1 MNNHNNNKLKFN
13 PRKGKLKY
21 FPIKDF
27 VFDVSQHPILF
38 KTDKCSFKIK
48 SILSPQEEQMMIAL
62 KDSLNVPIRE
72 AMRIALSKVCKL
84 PSEEV
89 EKTIPFILALSKKRG
104 HTARSR
110 KLELRL
116 PKDEKEAF
124 KSLAK
129 THKLNE
135 HETVRLFIIHE
146 QKAIRAGIRTK
157 YENGRILE
165 QGEIW
170 DAWSKDRPE
179 SSGKLDA
186 LYKASDDAVEEL
198 KIKDAERYLKR
209 GEMIR
214 KCYEEGQ
221 NSHTDM
227 EYDDGEINL
236 NYIDRLIAVENAA
249 VDEFAWDKYLHEQ
262 LQNETDEFELKVR
275 RELFILERYGIEATR
290 DEIIAVLKQE
300 PLTEEEENEVE
311 EFRRNLREFMDAHN
325 KELREQGEKALE
337 KEIFNRS
344 GWDIST
350 FDWDVRQR
358 IREEYKWQIENRAGK
373 EWVNEEEG
381 MVFKMIVPHFYHSVH
396 ERPFDPIKSVR
407 NRFKNKPRR
416 RKKRN

>member
-48 SILSPQEEQMMIAL
+48 SILSHQEEQMMIAL

-89 EKTIPFILALSKKRG
+89 EKTIPFILAQSNKRG
-104 HTARSR
+104 HTSRSR

-129 THKLNE
+129 THKLTE
-135 HETVRLFIIHE
+135 QETVRLFIIHE

-179 SSGKLDA
+179 SSGKLTA
-186 LYKASDDAVEEL
+186 LYKASDEAVEEL
-198 KIKDAERYLKR
+198 KIKDAERYLRR

-221 NSHTDM
+221 HLYTDM
-227 EYDDGEINL
+227 EDDEGEINL
-236 NYIDRLIAVENAA
+236 NYIDKLIAEENAA
-249 VDEFAWDKYLHEQ
+249 VEEFAWEQYLHEQ

-275 RELFILERYGIEATR
+275 RELFLLERMGIKATR
-290 DEIIAVLKQE
+290 ADIIAVLKDE
-300 PLTEEEENEVE
+300 PINELE
-311 EFRRNLREFMDAHN
+311 IQQFW
-325 KELREQGEKALE
+325 KELEQERERDREQRKKDLE

-350 FDWDVRQR
+350 FDWDIRQR

-373 EWVNEEEG
+373 EWINEEEG
-381 MVFKMIVPHFYHSVH
+381 MVFKMIVPYFEESVH
-396 ERPFDPIKSVR
+396 EPEPDLSIDRK
-407 NRFKNKPRR
+407 RFKNKRR
-416 RKKRN
+416 RKKRK

>member
-48 SILSPQEEQMMIAL
+48 SILSHQEEQMMIAL

-89 EKTIPFILALSKKRG
+89 EKTIPFILAQSNKRG
-104 HTARSR
+104 HTSRSR

-129 THKLNE
+129 THKLTE
-135 HETVRLFIIHE
+135 QETVRLFIIHE

-179 SSGKLDA
+179 SSGKLTA
-186 LYKASDDAVEEL
+186 LYKASDEAVEEL
-198 KIKDAERYLKR
+198 KIKDAERYLRR

-221 NSHTDM
+221 DLYTDM
-227 EYDDGEINL
+227 EDDEGEINL
-236 NYIDRLIAVENAA
+236 NYIDELIAAENAA
-249 VDEFAWDKYLHEQ
+249 VEEFAWEQYLHEQ

-275 RELFILERYGIEATR
+275 RELFLLERMGIKATR
-290 DEIIAVLKQE
+290 ADIIAVLKDE
-300 PLTEEEENEVE
+300 PINELE
-311 EFRRNLREFMDAHN
+311 IQQFW
-325 KELREQGEKALE
+325 KELEQQNKRDREQHEKDLE

-350 FDWDVRQR
+350 FDWDIRQR

-373 EWVNEEEG
+373 EWINEEEG
-381 MVFKMIVPHFYHSVH
+381 MVFKMIVPYFEESVH
-396 ERPFDPIKSVR
+396 EPEPDLSIDRK
-407 NRFKNKPRR
+407 RFKNKRR
-416 RKKRN
+416 RKKRK